1 MILSQDLLDQIT
13 AHASACL
20 PEEACGLIGGTADRA
35 VIALPITNELHSPVR
50 FRMDPLEQLQ
60 AFLRFESEGLDLLA
74 IYHSHPNGPPHPSP
88 TDIAEFLY
96 PGALYL
102 ILSPGSSRWQVR
114 EFEIQDGTFVP
125 TQSNGN

>member
-60 AFLRFESEGLDLLA
+60 AFLQFESEGLDLLA

-102 ILSPGSSRWQVR
+102 ILSPGPSGWQVR